1 MPWLYPII
9 RYILPL
15 LVAALMLTQLGCSDP
30 GHATAAAPL
39 EDVAVRTA
47 AVERLVSDQ
56 VLRFAGTVRPRQR
69 ASLTFQIGGVLRER
83 SVELGER
90 VTAGQPLAL
99 LYHPEITPARDAAAA
114 RLRELEA
121 NAGQARRDLT
131 RSEELAQ
138 RGVISRQALEQQ
150 QARLNALGAAA
161 ASARASLLQTERM
174 ADEMQLRAP
183 FAGSIEAL
191 LVEPGE
197 YVTAGQPVMRLAAAS
212 GYEVEVRVPADL
224 LRDLAVG
231 DSVPVNDSFTG
242 AQWQGRVIE
251 AGRSAI
257 DGSVLYPLIVG
268 IDAKDVSAG
277 DAVEVSLQRSGA
289 PGLGIPLAAVM
300 RSADGLAVFRVT
312 GEDRVERIAI
322 TVAGIRGDRVLLD
335 PGTLTAGDAVVYAG
349 LTRLAPGDR
358 VSMLP

>member
-15 LVAALMLTQLGCSDP
+15 LVAALMLTQLGCSDT

-39 EDVAVRTA
+39 QDVAVRA
-47 AVERLVSDQ
+47 ATVERLVSDQ

-83 SVELGER
+83 RVELGER

-150 QARLNALGAAA
+150 QARLNALDAAA
-161 ASARASLLQTERM
+161 ASARASLIQTERM
-174 ADEMQLRAP
+174 AEEMQLRAP

-197 YVTAGQPVMRLAAAS
+197 YVTAGQPVMRLAAAD
-212 GYEVEVRVPADL
+212 GHEVEVRVPADL
-224 LRDLAVG
+224 LRGLAVD

-242 AQWQGRVIE
+242 TQWQGRVIE

-312 GEDRVERIAI
+312 GED
-322 TVAGIRGDRVLLD
+322 
-335 PGTLTAGDAVVYAG
+335 
-349 LTRLAPGDR
+349 
-358 VSMLP
+358 